1 MPQKIIKLVIFF
13 IFFIFVDTG
22 YCLNLDRLK
31 VDFLNGDYKSAILE
45 GEKILANA
53 GQSRDLDQLYYILGL
68 SYMKD
73 GNYLR
78 ASDIFEIILKEFA
91 ESRFKEEAKLSLADT
106 YYLRLNYAGAED
118 KYKEIISNNSSTK
131 LRSLLYYRIMQ
142 CALKSGNTQEAKL
155 YLDKIKQEFPLSAEI
170 QTNKEPTYL
179 ADIYYT
185 VQVGSFSNKINAQN
199 LAQKLIEKSYPAY
212 IEEVNAQDNVT
223 YRVRVGKFSL
233 RQEANDLE
241 GKLLQ
246 EGYPTKIYP

>member
-1 MPQKIIKLVIFF
+1 MSQKIVKLVIFV
-13 IFFIFVDTG
+13 IFVIFVDTG
-22 YCLNLDRLK
+22 YCLNLDKTKAYL
-31 VDFLNGDYKSAILE
+31 LEGDYKQAIAE
-45 GEKILANA
+45 GEKLIAQY
-53 GQSRDLDQLYYILGL
+53 GHDPKSDELYYILGL
-68 SYMKD
+68 SYLKD

-155 YLDKIKQEFPLSAEI
+155 YLDKIKQEFPLSPEI

-199 LAQKLIEKSYPAY
+199 LTQKLIQKSYPAY